1 MRKKM
6 EKCLYCNTILSQ
18 FNPYR
23 ICYVHR
29 EKILRERLPIYLKKE
44 LQRLEV
50 LEQKHQRAAELTQ
63 KEREQKQTI
72 YPLSQ
77 LLKDY
82 SDKELIEILK
92 KPEEIYASLLIEDK
106 DKAEGFANAVI
117 FLREKKAKIL
127 QKFLRGS

>member
-29 EKILRERLPIYLKKE
+29 EKILRERLPVYLKEE

-50 LEQKHQRAAELTQ
+50 LEQKNQRSTELTQ
-63 KEREQKQTI
+63 KEREQMI
-72 YPLSQ
+72 YSLSL

-82 SDKELIEILK
+82 SDEELIEILK
-92 KPEEIYASLLIEDK
+92 NPEEIYESLLIEDK
-106 DKAEGFANAVI
+106 DKAEGFAEAVI
-117 FLREKKAKIL
+117 FLREKKAEIL
-127 QKFLRGS
+127 QEFLKGS